1 METPTEK
8 KTTLRDRLKIDAS
21 LVVRSMVTP
30 PLSPE
35 DMRRIEYEEQQRRLS
50 DARELATP
58 GDEVYLD
65 ALGDV
70 VTARVMEEASHTDEN
85 PIMQPIPN
93 EILPAEPPITRQK
106 GSSDS

>member
-1 METPTEK
+1 MENSAEEK
-8 KTTLRDRLKIDAS
+8 STLRDRLKINAS

-65 ALGDV
+65 ALGNI
-70 VTARVMEEASHTDEN
+70 VTARVMKETPHTGET
-85 PIMQPIPN
+85 PIIQPIPD
-93 EILPAEPPITRQK
+93 EILPAELPTTRQK
-106 GSSDS
+106 GSSGS